1 MQPKYWVMRRCSLS
15 QRPRLLLDE
24 NLSMRVYEELK
35 RRGFDVQSIIL
46 EHRGVEDNEIIEI
59 AKHHNKI
66 IVTMDKDFGHLAI
79 SQRPPSLV
87 ILRLRDPR
95 IPNRLKAIL
104 RTVKLGERLY
114 GYITVVTETILRR
127 RPISP

>member
-1 MQPKYWVMRRCSLS
+1 M
-15 QRPRLLLDE
+15 
-24 NLSMRVYEELK
+24 
-35 RRGFDVQSIIL
+35 L
-46 EHRGVEDNEIIEI
+46 EHRGAEGNEIIEI

-114 GYITVVTETILRR
+114 GYITVVTETIIRR

>member
-1 MQPKYWVMRRCSLS
+1 
-15 QRPRLLLDE
+15 
-24 NLSMRVYEELK
+24 MRVYEELK

-79 SQRPPSLV
+79 SQRPPGLV